1 MFVVR
6 NSFDLSIIESNE
18 YSTSFNIEFFFLFLL
33 NFFLSPR
40 MKNNRVEFRFLCTL
54 LQKKKKRSTMHA
66 SRFFVSTGGWKNDD
80 RKIVVSTLR

>member
-1 MFVVR
+1 MQFLLFWVYYLIRIQRV
-6 NSFDLSIIESNE
+6 LI
-18 YSTSFNIEFFFLFLL
+18 FNFFFLFLL

-40 MKNNRVEFRFLCTL
+40 MKNNRVKFRFLCTL